1 MLKKQFIIGNYTS
14 KKPHP
19 EDRFKVAPHH
29 RERMIVLMQEL
40 HRLKKYRI
48 ETIHFATGI
57 ADSYLAL
64 LKAKDAPAPHLV
76 HLAAV
81 SILLAAKL
89 NQPLS
94 PSFKQMILLL
104 NDEQRNDPNIKT
116 KLIDLEFVVV

>member
-1 MLKKQFIIGNYTS
+1 MIGNYTS
-14 KKPHP
+14 KKPRS
-19 EDRFKVAPHH
+19 EDKFKLAPHH

-57 ADSYLAL
+57 ADRYLVH
-64 LKAKDAPAPHLV
+64 LKANDAPAPDLV

-81 SILLAAKL
+81 SFLLAAKL

-94 PSFKQMILLL
+94 PSFK
-104 NDEQRNDPNIKT
+104 
-116 KLIDLEFVVV
+116 